1 MQYIRDEL
9 NLSIIEGGYENV
21 AFMNTNDV
29 INAFAKLKSGKY
41 DGSLGLCS
49 ALIISKIHA
58 MNCNSCFV
66 AVFRYVDSWCCF

>member
-9 NLSIIEGGYENV
+9 NLSIIEDGYENV

-41 DGSLGLCS
+41 DGSLGLCTDHF
-49 ALIISKIHA
+49 K
-58 MNCNSCFV
+58 NSCYELQFM
-66 AVFRYVDSWCCF
+66 FRCCFPLR